1 MRYVLIIAITLA
13 AFTANAQQKEAKIK
27 QTKLYEFDAA
37 RSIVHF
43 DATPDAKHWFA
54 VDKFAQMQNIII
66 NGKREEMEFNEIPV
80 ATAQLSPDGKTFV
93 WMGLER
99 SYDKQGFNTTTT
111 HLYEHTNAGLRLQGK
126 FTADY
131 NSLQFFP
138 KFNKWVAILQAAN
151 NVYQS
156 GEKDLVI
163 VNGKVLSHGEQSPRM
178 FSFDTTGT
186 KWAYRAT
193 DKAKENLISSSGK
206 QFLYERRSS
215 NPYLPSDDPT
225 VLSFTP
231 DIMMFGSILD
241 GRDYNIGFRNVA
253 ELFKTNYKGTSSDT
267 ARSYIIF
274 KNKKQPLFKWI
285 TSIVMDTAGTTI
297 AYFASDP
304 DEFGKPKRN
313 DKKGVIVRDGKITA
327 GPFLNVSKLFMS
339 PSGKRI
345 AYTVSNGQYFEI
357 YLDGK
362 SLGKVGEYVDV
373 TWSADEKQMA
383 YVSMDDRGKMTVV
396 ANGKHSPSYDRVGRI
411 GWLAKTNAI
420 EYVAIR
426 NTTLQKVVQ
435 DW

>member
-1 MRYVLIIAITLA
+1 MRYVLIIATLF
-13 AFTANAQQKEAKIK
+13 AFTANAQQKEAKTK
-27 QTKLYEFDAA
+27 QTKIYEFDAA
-37 RSIVHF
+37 RTIIHF

-54 VDKFAQMQNIII
+54 VDKFGLRNSITI
-66 NGKREEMEFNEIPV
+66 NGKQEQTEFNEIPV
-80 ATAQLSPDGKTFV
+80 ATAQLSPDGKTLV

-99 SYDKQGFNTTTT
+99 SYDKEGFNTTTT
-111 HLYEHTNAGLRLQGK
+111 HLYEHTNAGLTLHGK

-151 NVYQS
+151 NVNQS

-163 VNGKVLSHGEQSPRM
+163 VNGKVLTYGEQSPRM
-178 FSFDTTGT
+178 FSYDSTGT
-186 KWAYRAT
+186 KWAYRST
-193 DKAKENLISSSGK
+193 DKAKENLISLKGK
-206 QFLYERRSS
+206 QFLYERRTP

-225 VLSFTP
+225 ILSFTP
-231 DIMMFGSILD
+231 DIKMFGSILD

-285 TSIVMDTAGTTI
+285 NNIVMDTAGTTI
-297 AYFASDP
+297 AYLASDP
-304 DEFGKPKRN
+304 NEYGKPKRD
-313 DKKGVIVRDGKITA
+313 DKKGVIVQDGKIIA
-327 GPFLNVSKLFMS
+327 GPYRSVSKLFMS

-345 AYTVSNGQYFEI
+345 AYTASKGEYFEI

-373 TWSADEKQMA
+373 SWSPDEKRMA
-383 YVSMDDRGKMTVV
+383 YVTMDDRAKMTIV
-396 ANGKHSPSYDRVGRI
+396 ANGKHSPTYDRVGRI
-411 GWLAKTNAI
+411 GWQTKGNGL

-426 NTTLQKVVQ
+426 NITLQKVVQ